1 MARREELAGRRTA
14 TGGRPGRG
22 GQRLLDARGDWV
34 AGVEELRGSAVA
46 IAVGGLRGRP
56 VAAGSKAA
64 QRTWRRRYARLS
76 WLRWNELLQLL
87 DHRCALQKAAV
98 AGCWLLLKLL
108 LLVAAGAAVAA
119 TGRCRKLLLLLLV
132 AAALERSR
140 AKVADKG
147 CRLAVAGGTSMVA
160 GLLLIVTVAPGL
172 FVGSHRRPA
181 FVVAPEILTVCV
193 LDVDADVMFVLLLQ
207 LGLEDVIAHATGH
220 SMFRKL
226 KLAFELT
233 IADAALT
240 PGPQR
245 IGYHCG

>member
-147 CRLAVAGGTSMVA
+147 CRLVSGRGFPGCLRVLSSGILVGRFLSGNKNWAGGC
-160 GLLLIVTVAPGL
+160 GWDFDGCWTVADCDCR
-172 FVGSHRRPA
+172 SW
-181 FVVAPEILTVCV
+181 VVACCN
-193 LDVDADVMFVLLLQ
+193 
-207 LGLEDVIAHATGH
+207 LGRR
-220 SMFRKL
+220 M
-226 KLAFELT
+226 
-233 IADAALT
+233 
-240 PGPQR
+240 
-245 IGYHCG
+245 